1 MQNSEQMKIHEFDNG
16 VKVYDYHLLA
26 IQRERYK
33 RRNVHEE
40 DEEDV
45 FLSIVKKLPPGA
57 LYVNV
62 GSAIGYYPLL
72 ARRLRADLRIHCFE
86 PLPRHLRYFREN
98 IVLNGFAEHDFT
110 IHKTA
115 VSSATGTARFKDSSY
130 ASALSLNVSN
140 KPSKRNLIKNWI
152 GLIFGKDSASSFLK
166 VATVRLSEISG
177 LTQSSKIDFLQMD
190 IQGFEEPVLNA
201 YFSTSVEQRCMVSH
215 FLVGTH
221 GLSIHRK
228 CRSYFE
234 NSGFKI
240 QHDEQDTQHQPDGIL
255 YAALAI

>member
-1 MQNSEQMKIHEFDNG
+1 MKIHEFDNG

-33 RRNVHEE
+33 HRNVHEE
-40 DEEDV
+40 DEEDI
-45 FLSIVKKLPPGA
+45 FISIVKKLPPGA

-72 ARRLRADLRIHCFE
+72 ARTLRADLKIHCFE

-98 IVLNGFAEHDFT
+98 IVLNGFAERDFA
-110 IHKTA
+110 IHKIA
-115 VSSATGTARFKDSSY
+115 VSSSTGTAAFKDNSY
-130 ASALSLNVSN
+130 ASSLSLKESN
-140 KPSKRNLIKNWI
+140 KLSKRNLIRSWI
-152 GLIFGKDSASSFLK
+152 ELFLGKDLASSFFK
-166 VATVRLSEISG
+166 VATVKLSEISDF
-177 LTQSSKIDFLQMD
+177 TQSSKIDFLQMD
-190 IQGFEEPVLNA
+190 IQGFEEPVLSA
-201 YFSTSVEQRCMVSH
+201 YFSTSVEQRPMVSQ

-228 CRSYFE
+228 CRSFFE
-234 NSGFKI
+234 NSGFQI
-240 QHDEQDTQHQPDGIL
+240 RHDEQDPQHQPDGIL